1 MRWTPGGRSD
11 DLEDR
16 RDDSGDDSGGGG
28 GFNFGGTH
36 IGIGG
41 FIILLVLSLVFKR
54 NFLSLAGVGGGDSGP
69 TQMSRPESGPDQ
81 ARGQVRDRSRNQARD
96 QKEEPLV
103 QFVSF
108 VLDDTQRTWTQIL
121 SAQGVPYRHAKLVLF
136 RGSIDSACGTAQSAS
151 GPFYCPGDEKVY
163 IDLGF
168 YDELKQRFGV
178 PGQFAQA
185 YVLAHEIGHHIQKLI
200 GVEQKVVAAQR
211 RNPGAANR
219 LSVDLELQA
228 DCFAGVWGHSTD
240 QRQLLD
246 PGEVKEGLDAAAAVG
261 DDRLQRMSTGR
272 VNPETFT
279 HGSSQQR
286 MDWFQKGF
294 TTGDMNACNTFAQ

>member
-16 RDDSGDDSGGGG
+16 RDDSGGGG
-28 GFNFGGTH
+28 GFSFGGVH

-41 FIILLVLSLVFKR
+41 FLILLVLSLVFKR
-54 NFLSLAGVGGGDSGP
+54 NFLSLAGVGGGFNAP
-69 TQMSRPESGPDQ
+69 TQVSRPDTG
-81 ARGQVRDRSRNQARD
+81 RD
-96 QKEEPLV
+96 QREEPLV

-108 VLDDTQRTWTQIL
+108 VLDDTQKTWTQIL
-121 SAQGVPYRHAKLVLF
+121 TPQGVQYRHAKLVLF
-136 RGSIDSACGTAQSAS
+136 RDSIDSACGQAQSAT

-168 YDELKQRFGV
+168 YDELKQRFGA
-178 PGQFAQA
+178 PGEFAQA
-185 YVLAHEIGHHIQKLI
+185 YVLAHEIGHHVQKLI
-200 GVEQKVVAAQR
+200 GIEEKVHAAQE
-211 RNPGAANR
+211 RNSRAANQ

-240 QRQLLD
+240 QRKLLD

-261 DDRLQRMSTGR
+261 DDRLQRMATGH

-279 HGSSQQR
+279 HGSSAQR
-286 MDWFQKGF
+286 MEWFQRGF
-294 TTGDMNACNTFAQ
+294 STGDMNQCNTFAQ

>member
-28 GFNFGGTH
+28 GFNFGGMH

-54 NFLSLAGVGGGDSGP
+54 NFLSLAGGGGGFNSP

-81 ARGQVRDRSRNQARD
+81 TGGQVRDRSRNQAGD

-211 RNPGAANR
+211 RNPGAANH

-261 DDRLQRMSTGR
+261 DDRLQRMSTGH

-294 TTGDMNACNTFAQ
+294 ATGDMNACNTFAQ

>member
-16 RDDSGDDSGGGG
+16 RDESGDDGGGGG
-28 GFNFGGTH
+28 GFRIGGPH

-41 FIILLVLSLVFKR
+41 FIILVVLSLVFKR
-54 NFLSLAGVGGGDSGP
+54 NFLSLAGVGSSDGAATQINQPGPERDQTRDS
-69 TQMSRPESGPDQ
+69 
-81 ARGQVRDRSRNQARD
+81 ARD
-96 QKEEPLV
+96 QREEPLV

-108 VLDDTQRTWTQIL
+108 VLDDTQKTWTQIL
-121 SAQGVPYRHAKLVLF
+121 SAQGVQYRHARLVLF
-136 RGSIDSACGTAQSAS
+136 RDSIDSACGMAQSAS

-168 YDELKQRFGV
+168 YDELKQRFGA
-178 PGQFAQA
+178 PGEFAQA
-185 YVLAHEIGHHIQKLI
+185 YVLAHEIGHHVQKLI
-200 GVEQKVVAAQR
+200 GLEQKVHAAQEQ
-211 RNPGAANR
+211 NPRAANQ

-240 QRQLLD
+240 QRKLLD

-261 DDRLQRMSTGR
+261 DDRLQRMATGH

-294 TTGDMNACNTFAQ
+294 SAGDMSACNTFAQ